1 MTSTTQRMADK
12 NPSKRQRK
20 GRALNTADVFRDA
33 LKVKRLR
40 KTETVMDAAPGVNAA
55 PGNGELMPDHEWAAL
70 IHTFEHE
77 AEAHA
82 SSDVEDELWKRLSST
97 RWLKDNVPDETGPV

>member
-1 MTSTTQRMADK
+1 MA
-12 NPSKRQRK
+12 NNSPSKRQRK
-20 GRALNTADVFRDA
+20 GRAANAADVFRDA

-40 KTETVMDAAPGVNAA
+40 KTETVMESAPGAGVNPV
-55 PGNGELMPDHEWAAL
+55 PGGGELMPDHEWAAL

-82 SSDVEDELWKRLSST
+82 SSVEDELWDRLSST
-97 RWLKDNVPDETGPV
+97 RWLKDNVPDETGPI